1 MSALTLF
8 IYIGIAL
15 AVACPLFIGI
25 RLLILP
31 SYVYEDYRTRAF
43 HGSIFRHRRM
53 PLAFRLLGLCL
64 IGLASFIF
72 WWLRVYI

>member
-53 PLAFRLLGLCL
+53 PLAFRLLGLVL
-64 IGLASFIF
+64 IIIAASVF
-72 WWLRVYI
+72 WWLRVYL